1 MKSSDIDLESER
13 ENTFVVYIT
22 GILFFSNAS
31 ALKAKMAEIPD
42 ECEELIFSLRGVPQI
57 DFVGAQT
64 FMDIIRRNQDN
75 GVKVMVCGMQDKVK
89 NTLLRC
95 NINDILPEENFY
107 WSVDKALIDS

>member
-1 MKSSDIDLESER
+1 MTDKKNDKIQSIDVDLLSASDEQL
-13 ENTFVVYIT
+13 
-22 GILFFSNAS
+22 LQAFFADN
-31 ALKAKMAEIPD
+31 KMAEIPD

-64 FMDIIRRNQDN
+64 FMDIIRRNQAN